1 MMSQDDELGQGRR
14 LQNKED
20 TDLPQSLPGFES
32 GQVALWHMLWLHQ
45 LARTNYHPL
54 SGQNPC
60 HAASQ
65 LLLCCADHGFAVPLL
80 LLLSE
85 AADQTDALLQSAAA
99 ADQGDALLLQVAA
112 AADQTV
118 ALLLPAADQTVAL
131 PLPAAYQ
138 TAAGFY
144 WICANLAADCIAALN
159 LWSRHK
165 E

>member
-1 MMSQDDELGQGRR
+1 
-14 LQNKED
+14 
-20 TDLPQSLPGFES
+20 
-32 GQVALWHMLWLHQ
+32 MLWLHQ